1 MFRSTKENKGNY
13 TISTFIQRGLELT
26 SIKEFNR
33 FAKIYLPEIGWAK
46 KIMLLLDYYTS
57 LIRYGAIVA
66 DYFEYQ
72 FWKKKNVERAEYV
85 TMLFSRKIQKIFNK
99 GGDKTVFIDKV
110 KFNEVY
116 ADFRSIKSMDL
127 STDKFSKNDFVDF
140 VKTCDRKVLMK
151 PLMGASGRGIYKA
164 DVCTDEK
171 AATLFDKIKKDGV
184 DYMAEEIFQQ
194 TGSLHE
200 ANPSSLNTVR
210 IFTLNDGK
218 DIYLMC
224 AGVRIGGGK
233 SVVDNIHA
241 GGMVC
246 ELEKKTGTII
256 GPGYNLKGERFI
268 HHPMTGVLLPGLVVP
283 QWKRVLETIKK
294 AAMVTPNIGHSAWDV
309 AVSETDVTLI
319 EANEQGNFD
328 LIQCC
333 SQRGCK
339 KDYLKVINGD
349 TEGLMKL

>member
-1 MFRSTKENKGNY
+1 MYNSTKENNGNY
-13 TISTFIQRGLELT
+13 TISTFIKRGLELT

-33 FAKIYLPEIGWAK
+33 FAKSYLPGTNCVK
-46 KIMLLLDYYTS
+46 KFFLLLDYYTS
-57 LIRYGAIVA
+57 LIRYGAIVS

-99 GGDKTVFIDKV
+99 GDKTVFIDKV
-110 KFNEVY
+110 KFNKVY
-116 ADFRSIKSMDL
+116 ADFRSVKSMDL
-127 STDKFSKNDFVDF
+127 STEQYSEPDFVDF
-140 VKTCDRKVLMK
+140 VKACNRKVLIK
-151 PLMGASGRGIYKA
+151 PLMGASGQGIYKA
-164 DVCTDEK
+164 DVSTDEK
-171 AATLFDKIKKDGV
+171 AVALFKKIKKDGV

-194 TGSLHE
+194 TGSLNL
-200 ANPSSLNTVR
+200 ANPACLNTVR
-210 IFTLNDGK
+210 IFTLNDGQNV
-218 DIYLMC
+218 YLMC

-233 SVVDNIHA
+233 GIVDNIHS

-246 ELEKKTGTII
+246 ELDKATGTII
-256 GPGYNLKGERFI
+256 GPGYNLKGERFVQ
-268 HHPMTGVLLPGLVVP
+268 HPVTGILLPGLVVP
-283 QWKRVLETIKK
+283 QWNRVLETVKK

-309 AVSETDVTLI
+309 AVSETDITLI

-339 KDYLKVINGD
+339 KDYLKVINGY

>member
-1 MFRSTKENKGNY
+1 MFNSTKENQGNY
-13 TISTFIQRGLELT
+13 TISTFIRRGLELT

-33 FAKIYLPEIGWAK
+33 FAKDYLPGISWWRR
-46 KIMLLLDYYTS
+46 ILLLLDYYTS

-85 TMLFSRKIQKIFNK
+85 TMLFSRKIQKIFNS
-99 GGDKTVFIDKV
+99 GDKTVFIDKV
-110 KFNEVY
+110 KFNKVY
-116 ADFRSIKSMDL
+116 AGFRSVKSMDL
-127 STDKFSKNDFVDF
+127 STDEFSEQDFVNF
-140 VKTCDRKVLMK
+140 VKACDRKVLMK
-151 PLMGASGRGIYKA
+151 PLMGASGQGIYKA
-164 DVCTDEK
+164 DVSTDEK
-171 AATLFDKIKKDGV
+171 AVTLFNKIKKDGI

-194 TGSLHE
+194 TGSLNL
-200 ANPSSLNTVR
+200 ANPACLNTVR

-218 DIYLMC
+218 SVYLMC

-233 SVVDNIHA
+233 GIVDNIHS

-246 ELEKKTGTII
+246 ELDKVSGTII
-256 GPGYNLKGERFI
+256 GPGYNLRGERFVK
-268 HHPMTGVLLPGLVVP
+268 HPVTGVLLPGLVVP
-283 QWKRVLETIKK
+283 QWNQVLDTVKR

-309 AVSETDVTLI
+309 AVSETDITLI

-328 LIQCC
+328 LIQSC

-339 KDYLKVINGD
+339 KDYLKVINGN
-349 TEGLMKL
+349 TEGLIKL